1 MFSRGDVQR
10 GINIIAGSAGAEYA
24 LESGA
29 WKNGVFTST
38 IIQAIQDSNAD
49 TNKDGKLNIEELQN
63 YVTSKVAGQTNGEQ
77 KPSSVASEN
86 GYGFIL

>member
-1 MFSRGDVQR
+1 MG
-10 GINIIAGSAGAEYA
+10 EKE
-24 LESGA
+24 ESGV

-38 IIQAIQDSNAD
+38 IIQALQDPNAD
-49 TNKDGKLNIEELQN
+49 ANKDGKLNVEELQH
-63 YVTSKVAGQTNGEQ
+63 YVTSKVAEQTNGEQ